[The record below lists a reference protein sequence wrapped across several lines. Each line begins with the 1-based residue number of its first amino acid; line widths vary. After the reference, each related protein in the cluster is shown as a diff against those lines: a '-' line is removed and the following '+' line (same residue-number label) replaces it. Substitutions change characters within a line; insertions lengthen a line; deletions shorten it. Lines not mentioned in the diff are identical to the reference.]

1 MALTVRRIMAT
12 FRTRSIELFDAWKY
26 AAVDVAHALEVWR
39 SADRPDKRNAHAAYV
54 AALDR
59 EAHAAAMLQHGL
71 AG

>member
-1 MALTVRRIMAT
+1 MLS
-12 FRTRSIELFDAWKY
+12 FRTRSIELFDAWKF
-26 AAVDVAHALEVWR
+26 AAVDVAFALEAWR

-59 EAHAAAMLQHGL
+59 EAHAAVMLQHRM